1 MKKNAFTLAELL
13 GVIVILAL
21 ISLITIPSISG
32 TLQKY
37 KKNLCDAQLNQIIS
51 AARNWGADNILS
63 LPSKNGGTKE
73 VTVST
78 LAKYGYI
85 DDEIKN
91 PVTGENFN
99 LDNIVITIT
108 RTGKKYNYSLDSTTK
123 NACNSD

>member
-63 LPSKNGGTKE
+63 LPSDGGTKK

-99 LDNIVITIT
+99 LKDIEIIIT
-108 RTGKKYNYSLDSTTK
+108 RTGKKYNYSLDDKTK
-123 NACNSD
+123 NACNSE